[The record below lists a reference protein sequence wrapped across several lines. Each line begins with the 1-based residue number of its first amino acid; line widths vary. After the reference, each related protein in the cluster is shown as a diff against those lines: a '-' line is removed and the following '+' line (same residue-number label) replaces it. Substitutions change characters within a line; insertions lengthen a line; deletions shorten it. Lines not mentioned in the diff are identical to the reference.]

1 MSTNNILGNLVYK
14 DNYKQ
19 KELLK
24 DHSGQH
30 RTVYIVEVKTKEH
43 SKLQNYVY
51 STMKGPYN
59 ALIKNIFRG
68 QYTIMSSSVEGGHRA
83 ESAEICDLI
92 SNSLYFHE

>member
-19 KELLK
+19 KDLLK
-24 DHSGQH
+24 DFAGHH
-30 RTVYIVEVKTKEH
+30 RPVYTVEVKTKEH

-59 ALIKNIFRG
+59 ALIKK
-68 QYTIMSSSVEGGHRA
+68 
-83 ESAEICDLI
+83 
-92 SNSLYFHE
+92 YF